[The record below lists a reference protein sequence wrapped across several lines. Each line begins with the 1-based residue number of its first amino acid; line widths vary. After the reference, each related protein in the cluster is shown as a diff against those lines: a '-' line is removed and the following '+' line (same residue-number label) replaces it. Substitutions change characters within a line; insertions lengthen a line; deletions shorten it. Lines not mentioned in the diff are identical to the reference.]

1 MAMSPRKMMA
11 MGKSGEKKTKSAV
24 KLRAG
29 GMVKKMAK
37 GGSAKAP
44 TKSMR
49 PGKRPDDLMEGGAI
63 RRGNA
68 ADRLEGSDYNEP
80 LKSGGRGK
88 RKMRMGGMVK
98 K

>member
-11 MGKSGEKKTKSAV
+11 MGKKGEKKTKSAV

-29 GMVKKMAK
+29 GMVKKMRN
-37 GGSAKAP
+37 GGAVSESP
-44 TKSMR
+44 R
-49 PGKRPDDLMEGGAI
+49 PKKRPDDLMEGFAI

-68 ADRLEGSDYNEP
+68 ADRLEASDYNEP
-80 LKSGGRGK
+80 LKSGGRKK

>member
-1 MAMSPRKMMA
+1 MAMSPRKKMA
-11 MGKSGEKKTKSAV
+11 MGKSGDKKTKSAV

-29 GMVKKMAK
+29 GMVKKMRN
-37 GGSAKAP
+37 GGAVG
-44 TKSMR
+44 KSPR
-49 PGKRPDDLMEGGAI
+49 PQTRPDDLMEGYMI

-68 ADRLEGSDYNEP
+68 ADRLEASEYNEP
-80 LKSGGRGK
+80 LKKGGGKK